1 MSDTPPT
8 RALTHDDHEFA
19 TLVGISNSLKEAADH
34 ITAFIDL
41 GLLPA
46 PPWIN
51 EFLSRVQPAAQVIA
65 ENLARHTTKQWDDLA
80 VTFPSN
86 QNTPVQKQ

>member
-1 MSDTPPT
+1 MSDTPASAPLT
-8 RALTHDDHEFA
+8 RTDHEFA

-34 ITAFIDL
+34 IKTFIDL

-46 PPWIN
+46 PLRIN